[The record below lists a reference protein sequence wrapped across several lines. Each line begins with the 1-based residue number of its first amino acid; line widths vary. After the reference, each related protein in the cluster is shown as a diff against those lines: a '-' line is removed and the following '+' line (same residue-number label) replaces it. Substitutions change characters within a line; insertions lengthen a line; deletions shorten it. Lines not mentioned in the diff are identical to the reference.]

1 MTSVLI
7 LLSGFD
13 PGPHA
18 AAMEDPARA
27 LLSTLAAQS
36 HSGQDLAERVLAE
49 HHLLG
54 EELAGQTGFIKRTG
68 ELIDTLH
75 AHGTIAA
82 IADAEEATRSTP

>member
-1 MTSVLI
+1 
-7 LLSGFD
+7 
-13 PGPHA
+13 
-18 AAMEDPARA
+18 MEDPARA

-54 EELAGQTGFIKRTG
+54 EELAGQAGFIKRTG

-75 AHGTIAA
+75 AQGPIAA
-82 IADAEEATRSTP
+82 IADAGTPSHPYAATRSTP